1 MESLSLEGT
10 YNLYAM
16 IELYN
21 YEKSQEDITSGLINP
36 INEFQKLCKDFE
48 IEFQNGCTYIKYN
61 QSFKIKTF
69 PAMIWGTKESLRL
82 FFKNK
87 GFLSL
92 SKKQEIIRLEYIYA
106 LIKKH

>member
-21 YEKSQEDITSGLINP
+21 YETSKKDITSDLINP

-48 IEFQNGCTYIKYN
+48 IEFQNECTYIKYV
-61 QSFKIKTF
+61 K
-69 PAMIWGTKESLRL
+69 
-82 FFKNK
+82 
-87 GFLSL
+87 
-92 SKKQEIIRLEYIYA
+92 A
-106 LIKKH
+106 LK